1 MNIPNVNHFVHAY
14 RLAPWRI
21 QRQWIGNLLL
31 AVVAMAMV
39 AALYLDVTAHAAI
52 AGRQIQDLSAQ
63 INSVEHASADLQ
75 TQLATLTSTSFM
87 QQRAADLGYQPVEQ
101 SQVEYL
107 VVPGYA
113 APQPAILDAAPQ
125 PGLSAPTIPP
135 EYTQSLLD
143 WLDDQ
148 IQNFGTPQ

>member
-87 QQRAADLGYQPVEQ
+87 QQRRRF
-101 SQVEYL
+101 
-107 VVPGYA
+107 
-113 APQPAILDAAPQ
+113 
-125 PGLSAPTIPP
+125 GLSTGGAESGGVFGGARIRGASTSDSGCRAPAGFERADHTA
-135 EYTQSLLD
+135 
-143 WLDDQ
+143 
-148 IQNFGTPQ
+148 